1 MAPQQTNSKP
11 SDDAKEQ
18 PAPLVYQ
25 RAMPMSRGK
34 LAIWLFLS
42 TEIMFFTALIGTY
55 IVLRFGAPEGSW
67 PTPAQVG
74 VMEWLGAI
82 NTFVLICSSVTIVF
96 AYESA
101 KSDRIRAA
109 RGWLLV
115 TTLLAFGFLG
125 VKGIEYA
132 SKYSHGLY
140 PQSPRSL
147 LHDRSDVYYLSHFSL
162 QLKQRIAEL
171 EDQKTPTDHHDPATL
186 ETLYLIQSGMLNWTE
201 NKVGVSNDPNMKRLA
216 LESFAHQIHPL
227 ADRPDIDK
235 YLADERADLEEQ
247 QQTIAPQFSDLES
260 KLEAA
265 QKQISQ
271 LSDSIA
277 KLESNRKSKPNVNG
291 DFPPPTEIEQKNKA
305 QLEDAEKTA
314 KDATE
319 SISLLKQQMN
329 PIERRLEAQS
339 RFNQFEDGINEHFH
353 LKLPMVIPNGNTWA
367 NTYFMLT
374 GFHALHVVIGI
385 FVFLILLPLELDR
398 KRAKVME
405 NVGLYWH
412 FVDIVWIFLFPMI
425 YLF

>member
-1 MAPQQTNSKP
+1 MAPQQTNSEP
-11 SDDAKEQ
+11 SNNAKEH

-171 EDQKTPTDHHDPATL
+171 EDQKAPTDHHDPATL

-247 QQTIAPQFSDLES
+247 QQTIAPQLSDLES

-305 QLEDAEKTA
+305 QLEDAEKIA

-339 RFNQFEDGINEHFH
+339 RFNQFEGGINEHFH